1 MPFTLAHP
9 AAILPFR
16 RFCPRSLSFPA
27 LVVGSVAPDVGYWS
41 GPLVLQRISHGFWGS
56 FWFDLPI
63 GLLMLVV
70 IYLLRAPVAERLPTS
85 SRDLFLAM
93 WPRPL
98 GTPLAVVVSLMIG
111 IWTHLL
117 WDTFTHNHGWLVER
131 VAALRTPLFDFR
143 GKAFRVSHLISY
155 LCSFGGVAVL
165 LAAIISWREN
175 SSYGSR
181 SFSQAERWKLILIAG
196 LILPI
201 TAIHH
206 LAPSLAG
213 LCVVAVL
220 SFLMIVA
227 TWRIIAGPAQTARR
241 DR

>member
-9 AAILPFR
+9 AAVLPFR
-16 RFCPRSLSFPA
+16 RYCPRWLSFPA

-41 GPLVLQRISHGFWGS
+41 GPYDLEKISHGFAGS

-63 GLLMLVV
+63 GLLMLAV
-70 IYLLRAPVAERLPTS
+70 IYLLRAPVAEKLPTR
-85 SRDLFLAM
+85 SRNLFLAM

-98 GTPLAVVVSLMIG
+98 GTPLAVVLSLLVG

-131 VAALRTPLFDFR
+131 VEALQTPLFSLR

-155 LCSFGGVAVL
+155 LCSFLGVALL
-165 LAAIISWREN
+165 LAA
-175 SSYGSR
+175 
-181 SFSQAERWKLILIAG
+181 ALRWEEDKGRTFRKTDRWMLIGIAS

-201 TAIHH
+201 TAFHH
-206 LAPSLAG
+206 LVPSLAG

-220 SFLMIVA
+220 SFLMIAASWWVLA
-227 TWRIIAGPAQTARR
+227 ANRR
-241 DR
+241 